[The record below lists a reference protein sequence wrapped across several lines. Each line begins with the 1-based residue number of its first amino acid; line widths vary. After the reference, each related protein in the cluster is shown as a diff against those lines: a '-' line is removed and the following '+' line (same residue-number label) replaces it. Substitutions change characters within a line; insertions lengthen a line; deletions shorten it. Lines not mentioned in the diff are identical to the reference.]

1 MTVSQDFFT
10 DRDSILALEDSSFL
24 GADLVLT
31 ADEQDASESLMAD
44 KESELDEAF
53 QDSAYPPSQ
62 SFFQRKEDMEASE
75 VFQFIR
81 CDKTC
86 RIFFLKKTFRELQ
99 KD

>member
-1 MTVSQDFFT
+1 M
-10 DRDSILALEDSSFL
+10 ALEDSSFL

-44 KESELDEAF
+44 KESELEEAF

-75 VFQFIR
+75 VFRFIR
-81 CDKTC
+81 WDKNMSD
-86 RIFFLKKTFRELQ
+86 IFFKKNIQGAAKGLILP
-99 KD
+99 K